1 MLDGHWWMHFMMSWN
16 DETDYNN
23 NIHKFKL
30 QNLGPGF
37 HVTVSSKTLQFQWMN
52 HSIQETQNSLS
63 LPHMGAPTSPAPIL
77 PVMLVQHHWKAKAP
91 LGPTSL
97 EGKWAMKKS
106 PCWGCGI
113 GIKYFS
119 KNTTWIIYI
128 YIYIYL
134 FIYLHHWCSP
144 SSFRGSLWP

>member
-1 MLDGHWWMHFMMSWN
+1 MMKLI
-16 DETDYNN
+16 YKN

-37 HVTVSSKTLQFQWMN
+37 HVTVSSKTLQVQCMN
-52 HSIQETQNSLS
+52 HSIQETQNGLS

-77 PVMLVQHHWKAKAP
+77 PVMLVQHHRKAKAP

-97 EGKWAMKKS
+97 EGKWAMKKL

-113 GIKYFS
+113 GIKYYS
-119 KNTTWIIYI
+119 IKYNLNKIYVYII
-128 YIYIYL
+128 
-134 FIYLHHWCSP
+134 ST
-144 SSFRGSLWP
+144 SLVLPIEFQGKLVTLTL